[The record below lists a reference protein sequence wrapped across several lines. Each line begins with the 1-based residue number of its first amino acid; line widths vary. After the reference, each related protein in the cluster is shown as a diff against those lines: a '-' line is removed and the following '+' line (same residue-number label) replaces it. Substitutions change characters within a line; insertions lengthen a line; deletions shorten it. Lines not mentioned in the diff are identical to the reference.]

1 MVQNVVLGRYC
12 TFLVFIV
19 SYVLSY
25 FSLCSATAGED
36 YESVNMTLTFTEA
49 TTSFAVVLEVLGDS
63 VVEGDEVLV
72 ARIVVPEGENGVS
85 LKSSRAEITIIDD
98 DSMCV

>member
-1 MVQNVVLGRYC
+1 M
-12 TFLVFIV
+12 FILLV
-19 SYVLSY
+19 SYVY

-36 YESVNMTLTFTEA
+36 YEPVNVTLTFTEA

-72 ARIVVPEGENGVS
+72 AGIVVPEGENGVS
-85 LKSSRAEITIIDD
+85 LKSSRVEISIIDD
-98 DSMCV
+98 DSMCIIT